1 MTTRGKPRSFLFFL
15 AISEYKL
22 DCEWEIFFWPKVN
35 ERIWWSIYSWVISTL
50 QSWPHY
56 LKYLLSGSIYNSS
69 HILIF
74 FCHFYINSFMHGH
87 THCDSHVYIYI
98 LSLISHPHSCF
109 IHLLL
114 PCASATKGPP
124 IILFKIPLL
133 SEVFLLPS
141 THFWYSLILIYKS
154 F

>member
-1 MTTRGKPRSFLFFL
+1 MGWPQEANREASLFFL

-74 FCHFYINSFMHGH
+74 FAIS
-87 THCDSHVYIYI
+87 I
-98 LSLISHPHSCF
+98 LIHSCMVTLTC
-109 IHLLL
+109 IYLYSLTHQ
-114 PCASATKGPP
+114 SS
-124 IILFKIPLL
+124 PLL
-133 SEVFLLPS
+133 FHPPASSMCFCHKRPSHYSIQNPTSIGSIFTFQHPFLVFFNSNL
-141 THFWYSLILIYKS
+141 
-154 F
+154 